1 MKYIMNSYINSTDT
15 LMHTNN
21 LIQKREISSTNSTLN
36 PIQSI
41 IIRKRKNSSS
51 IACNLSNKSI
61 KMDHEGS
68 MEYRIYKSQID
79 HLFNNIF
86 ATCKESIVLASLAS
100 KKNLEVLTPL
110 FVETLLRETKEKEL
124 RSYLEQDPFFGE
136 YWKDLHGENFEFSLQ
151 YLKKIR
157 ICLESFSFPI
167 PKTIEE
173 MLVLIK
179 AKFVADSSV

>member
-1 MKYIMNSYINSTDT
+1 MNSYINSTDT

-21 LIQKREISSTNSTLN
+21 LIQKREISSTDSTLN

-86 ATCKESIVLASLAS
+86 ANSFTEPLLALGFKFLYVFPPNVISSFDSAS
-100 KKNLEVLTPL
+100 NLT
-110 FVETLLRETKEKEL
+110 
-124 RSYLEQDPFFGE
+124 Q
-136 YWKDLHGENFEFSLQ
+136 
-151 YLKKIR
+151 
-157 ICLESFSFPI
+157 
-167 PKTIEE
+167 
-173 MLVLIK
+173 
-179 AKFVADSSV
+179 